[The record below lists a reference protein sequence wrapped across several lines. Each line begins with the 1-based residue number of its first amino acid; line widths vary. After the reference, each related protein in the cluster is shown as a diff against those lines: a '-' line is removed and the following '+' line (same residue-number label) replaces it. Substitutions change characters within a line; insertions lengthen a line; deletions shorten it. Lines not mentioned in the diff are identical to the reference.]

1 VTRVKLLYFAWIRT
15 RIGLSEEDLSL
26 PDGIT
31 RVDQLVDW
39 LASRGPGYAA
49 ALAARGTVR
58 VAVNQEHVGLD
69 HPVRDGDE
77 VALFPPVT
85 GG

>member
-1 VTRVKLLYFAWIRT
+1 MKILYFAWLRT
-15 RIGLSEEDLSL
+15 KIGAGSEEVTPPAEIADVGGLIDWLKGRGGGYAEALDDLSL
-26 PDGIT
+26 
-31 RVDQLVDW
+31 
-39 LASRGPGYAA
+39 
-49 ALAARGTVR
+49 VR

-69 HPVRDGDE
+69 HPVKAGDE

>member
-1 VTRVKLLYFAWIRT
+1 MKLLYFAWIRA
-15 RIGLSEEDLSL
+15 RIGIAEEDLSL
-26 PDGIT
+26 PAGIV

-49 ALAARGTVR
+49 ALAERGSVR